1 MRSKMGRLAK
11 NRTEAVVAALAIV
24 MSIAAGSAAL
34 AQDSSTKPSAPAST
48 DKPADRVDMGGCGGG
63 KMGKM
68 ADMQGMME
76 GCKRMMGHS
85 GDASAEK
92 KQDEKK

>member
-11 NRTEAVVAALAIV
+11 NRVEAVVAALTIV

-34 AQDSSTKPSAPAST
+34 AQDSSAKPSAPAST
-48 DKPADRVDMGGCGGG
+48 DKPADRADMGGCGRS

-76 GCKRMMGHS
+76 RCDRMMGHS
-85 GDASAEK
+85 ADAPAEK
-92 KQDEKK
+92 KDEKK